1 MGKNISGIRI
11 SILTSFDPQLS
22 QKEEPCVGSG
32 GGGGVFFLMAVKGVV
47 CLVILLNGGGGG
59 DVGSGESQVPK
70 ASLPS
75 RITSSFVR
83 HIPGRRKY
91 DSRAAR
97 KIFTFFD

>member
-1 MGKNISGIRI
+1 M
-11 SILTSFDPQLS
+11 
-22 QKEEPCVGSG
+22 
-32 GGGGVFFLMAVKGVV
+32 
-47 CLVILLNGGGGG
+47 VILLSGGDGGGG

-97 KIFTFFD
+97 AKFSLFSIECSLKGEYFGYLSRHTCDDCGECRIFYFIE

>member
-1 MGKNISGIRI
+1 MMVVN
-11 SILTSFDPQLS
+11 
-22 QKEEPCVGSG
+22 
-32 GGGGVFFLMAVKGVV
+32 GVV
-47 CLVILLNGGGGG
+47 CVVMIVVILLSGGDGGGG
-59 DVGSGESQVPK
+59 DVGGGESQVPK

-97 KIFTFFD
+97 KIFTFFN

>member
-1 MGKNISGIRI
+1 MTLKLAKKKNFVLAVVVVVVVVCFFYGGERVICVM
-11 SILTSFDPQLS
+11 ILL
-22 QKEEPCVGSG
+22 SG
-32 GGGGVFFLMAVKGVV
+32 GGGG
-47 CLVILLNGGGGG
+47 GGGGG

-97 KIFTFFD
+97 KIFTFFN

>member
-1 MGKNISGIRI
+1 MICVM
-11 SILTSFDPQLS
+11 ILL
-22 QKEEPCVGSG
+22 SG
-32 GGGGVFFLMAVKGVV
+32 G
-47 CLVILLNGGGGG
+47 GGGGG

-91 DSRAAR
+91 DSRAAC
-97 KIFTFFD
+97 KIFTFSIECSLKGEYFGYLSGHTCDECGECRIFYFIE

>member
-1 MGKNISGIRI
+1 MV
-11 SILTSFDPQLS
+11 
-22 QKEEPCVGSG
+22 C
-32 GGGGVFFLMAVKGVV
+32 FFMVVKGVICV
-47 CLVILLNGGGGG
+47 MILLSGDGGGGGGGG

-91 DSRAAR
+91 DSRAPR
-97 KIFTFFD
+97 KIFTFFNRMFTQRGIFRIFVKVYMR

>member
-1 MGKNISGIRI
+1 MVVN
-11 SILTSFDPQLS
+11 
-22 QKEEPCVGSG
+22 
-32 GGGGVFFLMAVKGVV
+32 GVV
-47 CLVILLNGGGGG
+47 CVVMMVAILLSGGDGGGG
-59 DVGSGESQVPK
+59 DVGGGESQVPK

>member
-1 MGKNISGIRI
+1 M
-11 SILTSFDPQLS
+11 
-22 QKEEPCVGSG
+22 
-32 GGGGVFFLMAVKGVV
+32 
-47 CLVILLNGGGGG
+47 ILLSGDGGGG
-59 DVGSGESQVPK
+59 DVGGGESQVPK

-97 KIFTFFD
+97 KIFTFFNRMFTQRGIFRIFVKAYMR

>member
-1 MGKNISGIRI
+1 MM
-11 SILTSFDPQLS
+11 
-22 QKEEPCVGSG
+22 V
-32 GGGGVFFLMAVKGVV
+32 
-47 CLVILLNGGGGG
+47 VILLSAGDGGGG
-59 DVGSGESQVPK
+59 DVGGGESQVPK

-97 KIFTFFD
+97 KIFTFFRLNVHSKGIISDICQGIRAMSVENVAFYIS